1 MDFIKFKKLL
11 AKFQTGLL
19 AAVLVTSISV
29 PGYACEKDSVSHSK
43 NQTTYTFSSKDVDKF
58 FSFGKTFLEKF
69 NSKNYNWPTYNELY
83 NRYKS
88 TPSFT
93 PNKTIEP
100 SSTKINTP
108 KPSSSATNT
117 NKPSPTKTNSPKP
130 SPSIANT
137 PKPSSTKINSSKPS
151 PSAANT
157 PKPSPT
163 LIPSIVPG
171 SITPDE
177 KALLDLVNEARVD
190 ANLKPLEYDND
201 LAHVAMMKAK
211 DMVDNKYF
219 SHTSPTYGSPFD
231 MMKSF
236 GIKYGYAGENI
247 AAGYSNVQ
255 DVFNGWMNSPGHKAN
270 ILNNNFTHCGFGI
283 VSGGTYGGK
292 SWVQMFISKP

>member
-1 MDFIKFKKLL
+1 MDFFKFKKLS
-11 AKFQTGLL
+11 AKFQTGLIT
-19 AAVLVTSISV
+19 AVLVTSISV
-29 PGYACEKDSVSHSK
+29 TGYACEKDSVSHSQK
-43 NQTTYTFSSKDVDKF
+43 QNTYTFTSKGFDHF
-58 FSFGKTFLEKF
+58 FSFGKTFLERF
-69 NSKNYNWPTYNELY
+69 NSKNYNWPTYNEWY
-83 NRYKS
+83 KDYKS

-93 PNKTIEP
+93 PKITIKP
-100 SSTKINTP
+100 SPTKINTP

-117 NKPSPTKTNSPKP
+117 TKPSPTKINSQKP
-130 SPSIANT
+130 SPT
-137 PKPSSTKINSSKPS
+137 
-151 PSAANT
+151 AANT

-163 LIPSIVPG
+163 SIPSIVTG
-171 SITPDE
+171 SIAPDE

-201 LAHVAMMKAK
+201 LAYVAMMKAK

-255 DVFNGWMNSPGHKAN
+255 DVFNGWMNSSGHKAN
-270 ILNNNFTHCGFGI
+270 ILNKNFTHCGFGI